1 MKPKLML
8 AACAALCAM
17 VALPASAQD
26 YRHHR
31 RGSDYRPAEIT
42 VRTDRGEFTVDRGD
56 RLYYRLM
63 EGPYHFKDGR
73 TYTYT
78 DNCHRSGCEVIV
90 YDPYGRQR
98 RYDRIIAPPI
108 PGERGR
114 GWEGRRDRRDRY

>member
-1 MKPKLML
+1 
-8 AACAALCAM
+8 M